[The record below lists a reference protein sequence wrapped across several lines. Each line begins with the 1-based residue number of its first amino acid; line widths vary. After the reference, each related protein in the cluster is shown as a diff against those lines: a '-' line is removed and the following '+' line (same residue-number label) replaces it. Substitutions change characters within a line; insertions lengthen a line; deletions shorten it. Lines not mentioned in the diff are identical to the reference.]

1 MRVQRNIGQVQARPH
16 ICSHSHRCSRLDAEL
31 EIAHR
36 NMQSWL
42 CAGQQRAVET
52 CLESR
57 KVYPIHLQIG
67 TLSSGDGREDLCG
80 DHRSFTPSV
89 SMKPNS
95 HVKSRRAMIP
105 FPCACATPALYKY
118 RPSGSPR
125 ATARIPPFV
134 PSILPS
140 TGRLF
145 FHHHQRHFTY

>member
-1 MRVQRNIGQVQARPH
+1 VRVQRNIGQVARRSKRVLAFALAVTAVRSP
-16 ICSHSHRCSRLDAEL
+16 RCRK

-36 NMQSWL
+36 ELQSWS

-105 FPCACATPALYKY
+105 FPCACATPALSKY

-134 PSILPS
+134 PSF
-140 TGRLF
+140 GRFL
-145 FHHHQRHFTY
+145 FHHPQRHSTC